1 MAEKIVMPKLAMS
14 MKQGKV
20 IEWKFAEGQHVE
32 KGQVVAVIETEKVT
46 YEVEAPESGLLHIIS
61 NLDETVPIHQTIA
74 ILAETEEELAGLQ
87 SEIPP
92 AAEAK
97 PAPAAEPAAS
107 PAEATAPAAPPA
119 PAAVNKAPA
128 AAPAA
133 VTAVA
138 GPDPGRA
145 GKIKISPL
153 ARKIA
158 GNHNLDIAGIMG
170 TGPGGRIKKRDVL
183 AFLAQPTPAPAPL
196 PAAAVPAWTG
206 EVLDGKRVHEIIPL
220 SGMRQAMA
228 AHMSQSLIT
237 SARVSV
243 FMEID
248 MGEAIRLRKSLVEK
262 QELLGTR
269 ISYTDLFVFLAAR
282 ALKDQPIVNST
293 LNDGQ
298 IVVWED
304 VNVGVALSLA
314 KGGTDTSLIVP
325 VIKQADKKSLV
336 EISKELK
343 ELVRKGREGKL
354 SADEMTGGTFT
365 LTNTSQLL
373 NRWHI
378 QTPMIT
384 QPESAIL
391 GTSST
396 VDKPVVKDG
405 EIVIRPM
412 MPISLS
418 FDHRVMDGS
427 QPTQFLSKFAG
438 LLEDPDTIW
447 AYLR

>member
-20 IEWKFAEGQHVE
+20 IEWMFAEGQPVE
-32 KGQVVAVIETEKVT
+32 KGQVVLVIETEKVT
-46 YEVEAPESGLLHIIS
+46 YEVEAPVSGLLHIVVEL
-61 NLDETVPIHQTIA
+61 NETIPIHGTLAFI
-74 ILAETEEELAGLQ
+74 AETEAELAELQ
-87 SEIPP
+87 AGSPGGAQAETAPEAPAPPEP
-92 AAEAK
+92 AAPK
-97 PAPAAEPAAS
+97 PAPAA
-107 PAEATAPAAPPA
+107 APS
-119 PAAVNKAPA
+119 PA
-128 AAPAA
+128 AAPASVPEPA
-133 VTAVA
+133 TPSVTGVVKR
-138 GPDPGRA
+138 D

-153 ARKIA
+153 ARKLA
-158 GNHNLDIAGIMG
+158 GQHNLDISQIAG

-183 AFLAQPTPAPAPL
+183 AFMAQPKAAPAAP
-196 PAAAVPAWTG
+196 PAAGEPAWTG
-206 EVLDGKRVHEIIPL
+206 EIVDGKRVREIIPL
-220 SGMRQAMA
+220 TGMRQAMA
-228 AHMSQSLIT
+228 SHMSQSLVT

-248 MGEAIRLRKSLVEK
+248 MAEAIQLRTSLVKK

-269 ISYTDLFVFLAAR
+269 ISYTDLFIFLAAR
-282 ALKDQPIVNST
+282 ALKEQPILNAT
-293 LNDGQ
+293 LGDDG

-314 KGGTDTSLIVP
+314 KGGMDTSLIVP

-343 ELVRKGREGKL
+343 ELVRKGREGAL
-354 SADEMTGGTFT
+354 TGDDMTGGTFT
-365 LTNTSQLL
+365 MTNTAQLL

-384 QPESAIL
+384 QPESTIL

-396 VDKPVVKDG
+396 VEKPVVRDG

-412 MPISLS
+412 MPVSLS
-418 FDHRVMDGS
+418 FDHRVMDGA

-438 LLEDPDTIW
+438 LIEDPDTIW
-447 AYLR
+447 AYMR

>member
-20 IEWKFAEGQHVE
+20 IEWMFAEGQPVE
-32 KGQVVAVIETEKVT
+32 KGQVVLVIETEKVT
-46 YEVEAPESGLLHIIS
+46 YEVEAPVSGLLHIVVEL
-61 NLDETVPIHQTIA
+61 NETIPIHGTLAFI
-74 ILAETEEELAGLQ
+74 AETEAELAELQ
-87 SEIPP
+87 AGSPGGAQAETAPEAPAPPEP
-92 AAEAK
+92 AAPK
-97 PAPAAEPAAS
+97 PAPAA
-107 PAEATAPAAPPA
+107 APS
-119 PAAVNKAPA
+119 PA
-128 AAPAA
+128 AAPASVPEPA
-133 VTAVA
+133 TPSVTGVVKR
-138 GPDPGRA
+138 D

-153 ARKIA
+153 ARKLA
-158 GNHNLDIAGIMG
+158 GQHNLDISQIAG

-183 AFLAQPTPAPAPL
+183 AFMAKPKAAPAP
-196 PAAAVPAWTG
+196 PTSAGEPAWTG
-206 EVLDGKRVHEIIPL
+206 TVMDGKRVREIIPL
-220 SGMRQAMA
+220 TGMRQAMA
-228 AHMSQSLIT
+228 SHMSQSLVT

-248 MGEAIRLRKSLVEK
+248 MAEAIQLRTSLVKK

-269 ISYTDLFVFLAAR
+269 ISYTDLFIFLAAR
-282 ALKDQPIVNST
+282 ALKEQPILNAT
-293 LNDGQ
+293 LGDDG

-314 KGGTDTSLIVP
+314 KGGMDTSLIVP

-343 ELVRKGREGKL
+343 DLVRKGREGAL
-354 SADEMTGGTFT
+354 TGDDMTGGTFT
-365 LTNTSQLL
+365 MTNTAQLL

-384 QPESAIL
+384 QPESTIL

-396 VDKPVVKDG
+396 VEKPVVRDG

-412 MPISLS
+412 MPVSLS
-418 FDHRVMDGS
+418 FDHRVMDGA

-438 LLEDPDTIW
+438 LIEDPDTIW
-447 AYLR
+447 AYMR

>member
-20 IEWKFAEGQHVE
+20 IEWMFAEGQPVE
-32 KGQVVAVIETEKVT
+32 KGQVVLVIETEKVT
-46 YEVEAPESGLLHIIS
+46 YEVEAPVSGLLHIVVEL
-61 NLDETVPIHQTIA
+61 NETIPIHGTLAFI
-74 ILAETEEELAGLQ
+74 AETEAELAELQ
-87 SEIPP
+87 AGSPGG
-92 AAEAK
+92 AQAETAPEA
-97 PAPAAEPAAS
+97 PAPPEPAA
-107 PAEATAPAAPPA
+107 PEP
-119 PAAVNKAPA
+119 APA
-128 AAPAA
+128 AAPTPAA
-133 VTAVA
+133 APASVPEPATPSVTGVVKR
-138 GPDPGRA
+138 D

-158 GNHNLDIAGIMG
+158 GQHNLEISQIAG

-183 AFLAQPTPAPAPL
+183 AFMAQPKAV
-196 PAAAVPAWTG
+196 PAAAPAAGEPAWTG
-206 EVLDGKRVHEIIPL
+206 TVMDGKRVREIIPL
-220 SGMRQAMA
+220 TGMRQAMA
-228 AHMSQSLIT
+228 SHMSQSLVT

-248 MGEAIRLRKSLVEK
+248 MAEAIQLRTSLVKK

-269 ISYTDLFVFLAAR
+269 ISYTDLFIFLAAR
-282 ALKDQPIVNST
+282 ALKDQPLLNST
-293 LNDGQ
+293 LGDDG

-314 KGGTDTSLIVP
+314 KGGMDTSLIVP

-343 ELVRKGREGKL
+343 DLVRKGREGAL
-354 SADEMTGGTFT
+354 TGDDMTGGTFT
-365 LTNTSQLL
+365 MTNTAQLL

-384 QPESAIL
+384 QPESTIL

-396 VDKPVVKDG
+396 VEKPVVRDG

-412 MPISLS
+412 MPVSLS
-418 FDHRVMDGS
+418 FDHRVMDGA

-438 LLEDPDTIW
+438 LIEDPDTIW

>member
-20 IEWKFAEGQHVE
+20 IEWMFAEGQPVE
-32 KGQVVAVIETEKVT
+32 NGQVVLVIETEKVT
-46 YEVEAPESGLLHIIS
+46 YEVEAPVSGFLHIVVG
-61 NLDETVPIHQTIA
+61 LDETIPIHGTLA
-74 ILAETEEELAGLQ
+74 FLAETEAELAELQ
-87 SEIPP
+87 SQLPVEAEVKP
-92 AAEAK
+92 AA
-97 PAPAAEPAAS
+97 AAVLDV
-107 PAEATAPAAPPA
+107 AAPPG
-119 PAAVNKAPA
+119 PAVAAPA
-128 AAPAA
+128 AAPAT
-133 VTAVA
+133 VSAVA
-138 GPDPGRA
+138 AVSTGRD

-153 ARKIA
+153 ARKLA
-158 GNHNLDIAGIMG
+158 GQHNLDIFQIAG

-183 AFLAQPTPAPAPL
+183 AFIAQPKAAPAPP
-196 PAAAVPAWTG
+196 PAAGEPAWTG
-206 EVLDGKRVHEIIPL
+206 EMLDGKRVQEVLPMT
-220 SGMRQAMA
+220 GMRQAMA
-228 AHMSQSLIT
+228 THMSQSLIT
-237 SARVSV
+237 SARTTV

-248 MGEAIRLRKSLVEK
+248 MGEAIQLRNSLVGK

-269 ISYTDLFVFLAAR
+269 ISYTDLMIFLAAR
-282 ALKDQPIVNST
+282 ALKDQPILNST
-293 LNDGQ
+293 LSDEG

-314 KGGTDTSLIVP
+314 KGGMDTSLIVP

-343 ELVRKGREGKL
+343 ELARKGREGTL
-354 SADEMTGGTFT
+354 STDDMTGGTFT
-365 LTNTSQLL
+365 MTNTAQLL

-396 VDKPVVKDG
+396 VEKPVVKDG

-412 MPISLS
+412 MPVSLS
-418 FDHRVMDGS
+418 FDHRVMDGAH
-427 QPTQFLSKFAG
+427 PTQFLSKFAG
-438 LLEDPDTIW
+438 LIEDPDTIW

>member
-20 IEWKFAEGQHVE
+20 IEWMFAEGQPVE
-32 KGQVVAVIETEKVT
+32 KGQVVLVIETEKVT
-46 YEVEAPESGLLHIIS
+46 YEVEAPVSGLLHIVVGL
-61 NLDETVPIHQTIA
+61 NETIPIHGTLAFI
-74 ILAETEEELAGLQ
+74 AETEAELAELQ
-87 SEIPP
+87 SQPP
-92 AAEAK
+92 VG
-97 PAPAAEPAAS
+97 
-107 PAEATAPAAPPA
+107 AEATPAAAAPTDSPAPPVAEAAPAAPAVADTA
-119 PAAVNKAPA
+119 PAVAPA
-128 AAPAA
+128 TVSAVPA
-133 VTAVA
+133 VSA
-138 GPDPGRA
+138 GRD

-158 GNHNLDIAGIMG
+158 GQHNLEISQIAG

-183 AFLAQPTPAPAPL
+183 AFMAQPIAAPAP
-196 PAAAVPAWTG
+196 PTAAGEPAWTG
-206 EVLDGKRVHEIIPL
+206 TVVDGKRVREIIPL
-220 SGMRQAMA
+220 IGMRQAMA
-228 AHMSQSLIT
+228 SHMSQSLVT

-248 MGEAIRLRKSLVEK
+248 MAEAIQLRTSLVKK

-269 ISYTDLFVFLAAR
+269 ISYTDLFIFLAAR
-282 ALKDQPIVNST
+282 ALKEQPILNAT
-293 LNDGQ
+293 LGDDG

-314 KGGTDTSLIVP
+314 KGGMDTSLIVP

-343 ELVRKGREGKL
+343 DLVRKGREGAL
-354 SADEMTGGTFT
+354 TGEDMTGGTFT
-365 LTNTSQLL
+365 MTNTAQLL

-384 QPESAIL
+384 QPESTIL

-396 VDKPVVKDG
+396 VEKPVVRDG

-412 MPISLS
+412 MPVSLS
-418 FDHRVMDGS
+418 FDHRVMDGA
-427 QPTQFLSKFAG
+427 QPTQFLSKFSG
-438 LLEDPDTIW
+438 LIEDPDTIW